1 LIVGVIAL
9 SKKEIL
15 IVQTSMIG
23 SMLSNLLLV
32 LGLCFFAGGLPRVEQ
47 FFNTTVAQTAASLLA
62 LAVGSLIIPS
72 AYTWGIDFDPKTSNK
87 DEQLSRGTAIILIFI
102 YACYLIFQLKTHA
115 AMFAEPS
122 QKVAKRNAD
131 KNMKG
136 AIAKMG
142 GYAGA
147 HAGGGIQ
154 NDDKIVQDKVDE
166 DYEEVPQLTLLGAL
180 LVLCCSTALVGIC
193 AEFLVSS
200 INDVTCEYG
209 ISQYFVGLI
218 LLPIVGNAAEHATAV
233 TVAIRDKMDL
243 AIGVAVG
250 SSMQIALLVLPL
262 MVLIGWGIGAD
273 MTLVF
278 DDFQIAVLFVSVI
291 LVNYLIADGKS
302 RKFDIPKIMVQR
314 QTDTN
319 SYPRLARRYTSHV
332 AVCYHF
338 SSCLVL
344 SRLQLRL
351 V

>member
-1 LIVGVIAL
+1 
-9 SKKEIL
+9 
-15 IVQTSMIG
+15 
-23 SMLSNLLLV
+23 
-32 LGLCFFAGGLPRVEQ
+32 
-47 FFNTTVAQTAASLLA
+47 
-62 LAVGSLIIPS
+62 
-72 AYTWGIDFDPKTSNK
+72 
-87 DEQLSRGTAIILIFI
+87 LIFI
-102 YACYLIFQLKTHA
+102 YGCYLLFQLKTHS
-115 AMFAEPS
+115 AMFNEPS
-122 QKVAKRNAD
+122 QKVAKRNPD

-147 HAGGGIQ
+147 HSGGGIQ
-154 NDDKIVQDKVDE
+154 NDEKIVQDKSDDE
-166 DYEEVPQLTLLGAL
+166 DEEHCQLTLLGAL
-180 LVLCCSTALVGIC
+180 LVLGCSTALIGIC

-262 MVLIGWGIGAD
+262 MIIIGWGIKQD

-302 RKFDIPKIMVQR
+302 HWLEGILLMSLYIIIAVAAWFYPVSN
-314 QTDTN
+314 TN
-319 SYPRLARRYTSHV
+319 ACPAGSAGANSGGT
-332 AVCYHF
+332 A
-338 SSCLVL
+338 
-344 SRLQLRL
+344 
-351 V
+351 